1 MADVADAGPVSLLY
15 RDRDGRIDGIGDY
28 CEGLESALRATG
40 VDARI
45 VSWRGRGIDVNE
57 GAVILQYNPF
67 SFGRWGFA
75 PRLAIDMRRLAR
87 RQPQVRRAM
96 MVHEAF
102 VPIDSAKTLVM
113 GTWQRLQLRA
123 LLLTVDVV
131 MVTTSSWIRL
141 LPPAC
146 GATAIPVGSNLP
158 DRRDR
163 REQSRR
169 ALGADE
175 DAVVLASFG
184 SDHPSF
190 LLEYVVGAANAV
202 AAARGSVKLLCLGAG
217 TRPVTGLDARV
228 ELHRPGTQSS
238 DELATGLSA
247 CDIYLSPF
255 SDGLSTRRTTLM
267 AALQHGLPVVG
278 TYGSRTEPELR
289 REDRAIHWTP
299 AADPSSFAHS
309 AIDMADNAGRRH
321 QCAAAARELYDR
333 AFAWDLI
340 ARRVLA
346 AVASPPQSPP
356 QRGAVN
362 KRAGRALWCR
372 QHEPDDP

>member
-1 MADVADAGPVSLLY
+1 M
-15 RDRDGRIDGIGDY
+15 
-28 CEGLESALRATG
+28 
-40 VDARI
+40 
-45 VSWRGRGIDVNE
+45 NE

-75 PRLAIDMRRLAR
+75 PRLAIDMICSRRR
-87 RQPQVRRAM
+87 RPQVRRAV

-102 VPIDSAKTLVM
+102 VPIESFKTLLM
-113 GTWQRLQLRA
+113 GAWQRFQLRA
-123 LLLTVDVV
+123 LLRAADVV
-131 MVTTSSWIRL
+131 MVTTSSWIGL
-141 LPPAC
+141 LPSGC
-146 GATAIPVGSNLP
+146 GAIAIPVGSNLP
-158 DRRDR
+158 DRRER

-190 LLEYVVGAANAV
+190 LLDYVVGAANAV

-228 ELHRPGTQSS
+228 ELYRPGTQSS

-267 AALQHGLPVVG
+267 AALEHGLPVVG
-278 TYGSRTEPELR
+278 TDGSRTEPELR

-299 AADPSSFAHS
+299 ATDPSSFADA
-309 AIDMADNAGRRH
+309 AIDMADNAGLRH
-321 QCAAAARELYDR
+321 RLRGRGSGTLRSQVWLGPDCPASARCSR
-333 AFAWDLI
+333 
-340 ARRVLA
+340 LA
-346 AVASPPQSPP
+346 AQSSP
-356 QRGAVN
+356 QRWSR
-362 KRAGRALWCR
+362 K
-372 QHEPDDP
+372 

>member
-1 MADVADAGPVSLLY
+1 LPNASRAAGFGKDWHSMADVSAAGPVSLLY
-15 RDRDGRIDGIGDY
+15 RDREGRIDGIGDY
-28 CEGLESALRATG
+28 CEGLESALLVAG

-75 PRLAIDMRRLAR
+75 PRLPIDMMLLHRRR
-87 RQPQVRRAM
+87 PHVRRAV

-102 VPIDSAKTLVM
+102 VPIESGKTLLM
-113 GTWQRLQLRA
+113 GAWQRFQLRA
-123 LLLTVDVV
+123 LLRAADVV
-131 MVTTSSWIRL
+131 MVTTSSWIGL
-141 LPPAC
+141 LPSGC
-146 GATAIPVGSNLP
+146 GAIAIPVGSNLP
-158 DRRDR
+158 DRRER

-190 LLEYVVGAANAV
+190 LLDYVVGAANAV

-228 ELHRPGTQSS
+228 ELYRPGRQSS

-247 CDIYLSPF
+247 CDIYLLPF

-278 TYGSRTEPELR
+278 TDGSRTEPELR
-289 REDRAIHWTP
+289 REDRAIHWT
-299 AADPSSFAHS
+299 AAPDPSSFADA
-309 AIDMADNAGRRH
+309 AIDLADDAGLRHRR
-321 QCAAAARELYDR
+321 AVAARDLYDR

-346 AVASPPQSPP
+346 VVASPLQSPL
-356 QRGAVN
+356 RRRSG
-362 KRAGRALWCR
+362 
-372 QHEPDDP
+372 E